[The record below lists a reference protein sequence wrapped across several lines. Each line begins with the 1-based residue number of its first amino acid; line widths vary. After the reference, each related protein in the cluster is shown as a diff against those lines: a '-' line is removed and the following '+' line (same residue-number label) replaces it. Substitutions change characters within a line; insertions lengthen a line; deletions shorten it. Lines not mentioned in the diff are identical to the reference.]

1 MLRSEAMK
9 QDQIKTL
16 MHINEN
22 EHIRTIN
29 KKYLKAYNKFLVNET
44 TFIHKQ
50 HYESVRT
57 VYNIKV
63 NKITIKDRHFLSKIC
78 RTNKLYIQDNKTT
91 LFTRKYGRIGVSR
104 IKAKLILHSAKYV
117 LAQLQDYQDYQ
128 RRQSD
133 YLTHFNFG

>member
-50 HYESVRT
+50 HYKSVRT
-57 VYNIKV
+57 VHNIKV
-63 NKITIKDRHFLSKIC
+63 NKITIKDRHFLSEIC

-91 LFTRKYGRIGVSR
+91 L
-104 IKAKLILHSAKYV
+104 
-117 LAQLQDYQDYQ
+117 LQENTEESEFLES
-128 RRQSD
+128 RQSSF
-133 YLTHFNFG
+133 YI